1 MIFANQP
8 FSHVTSDGSRSSSVS
23 VCFENGPKTLSLAL
37 DDSCGRL
44 QRLSR
49 ADIRLFEG
57 EEDVTEAVFG
67 VDSSA
72 SVVHASIENFDT
84 AMRWLRRVEWGMEAA
99 AACTSSGAE
108 VE

>member
-1 MIFANQP
+1 MIFANHP
-8 FSHVTSDGSRSSSVS
+8 FSHVMSDGSRSSSVN
-23 VCFENGPKTLSLAL
+23 VCFENGDKSLSLAL

-57 EEDVTEAVFG
+57 EEDVTEAVFD
-67 VDSSA
+67 VDPSG
-72 SVVHASIENFDT
+72 SVVHASIENFDR
-84 AMRWLRRVEWGMEAA
+84 AMCWLRRVEWGMEAA
-99 AACTSSGAE
+99 SACTPSGAE